1 MVKKAQTGFGSLQN
15 PDQPTNVVVVH
26 SSFSPDGGNSYVI
39 VTPGADRHRLR
50 VFDTATGTLKND
62 YEEEEGDGKWS
73 CVRWGSIVETGGANG
88 AAKKKRKSAAT
99 GGSQSQV
106 LALGH
111 NDGSI
116 SIYSLAHGRVVHQL
130 SGSHTGRVNDFSFA
144 SSGTKG
150 FSAGEDGL
158 VCEWDIAQG
167 VEMSKFQ
174 ADQKA
179 VKKIQLN
186 HQETMVLTAGHSMK
200 LWSLDTRDLI
210 KTFTGHASAITNIVF
225 SPDDAFVASTAE
237 QDRFINLWD
246 ATRESQQEGN
256 ITALTLDNT
265 VTHVDISA
273 NHAVLAI
280 SEEGTAGL
288 WQNAQS
294 PSGGASSTGSKS
306 SKKKRFT
313 TRASDLVI
321 RIKSSKGENTVIP
334 VLGGLFTQQDGQ
346 VIMARGSTIKPVFEK
361 IEFQKED
368 GSLKEEKEM
377 VLVRAPVTGF
387 LIDESAQALQNVQA
401 TKRGYDES
409 SVTVVGTSDFA
420 LATPSMAM
428 DADSDDE
435 EGEGAKDHQAELEGR
450 TMEEKLQDLA
460 VEDSTGAGKASSK
473 AKSSKNKYPT
483 PKANSLQ
490 QMLIQALH
498 SNDLQLLEAC
508 LTFNNVEVIRNTVRR
523 LPTTY
528 VIPFLTQVIHKFQ
541 QKPNRGEALLE
552 WIKAVLLIHT
562 AYLMTVPDLIKKL
575 SNFYQTLDSRVSVYS
590 RLLNLQGRLDLVM
603 SQIEMR
609 QQYEAED
616 TTNEASTV
624 YVEED
629 DEDEDDDE
637 MGEDEDEDDD
647 LVGEADAFDDDDDE
661 SGSDEEDL
669 ESDMSDDDGE
679 DDEDEEDEFADL
691 L

>member
-1 MVKKAQTGFGSLQN
+1 M
-15 PDQPTNVVVVH
+15 
-26 SSFSPDGGNSYVI
+26 
-39 VTPGADRHRLR
+39 
-50 VFDTATGTLKND
+50 TLNT
-62 YEEEEGDGKWS
+62 
-73 CVRWGSIVETGGANG
+73 I
-88 AAKKKRKSAAT
+88 
-99 GGSQSQV
+99 
-106 LALGH
+106 
-111 NDGSI
+111 
-116 SIYSLAHGRVVHQL
+116 IYPFWLFFL
-130 SGSHTGRVNDFSFA
+130 YD
-144 SSGTKG
+144 
-150 FSAGEDGL
+150 
-158 VCEWDIAQG
+158 
-167 VEMSKFQ
+167 SKFQ

-186 HQETMVLTAGHSMK
+186 HQETMILTAGHSMK
-200 LWSLDTRDLI
+200 LWNLETRDLI
-210 KTFTGHASAITNIVF
+210 KTFTGHASAITNIIF
-225 SPDDAFVASTAE
+225 SPDDTFVASTAE

-246 ATRESQQEGN
+246 ATRDNQQEGN

-294 PSGGASSTGSKS
+294 PSGGAASTGSKS
-306 SKKKRFT
+306 TKKKRFT
-313 TRASDLVI
+313 TRPCDVVI
-321 RIKSSKGENTVIP
+321 RIKSSKGENASIP
-334 VLGGLFTQQDGQ
+334 LLGGIFTQQAGQ
-346 VIMARGSTIKPVFEK
+346 VILARGSTIKPVFEK
-361 IEFQKED
+361 VDLQNED

-387 LIDESAQALQNVQA
+387 LMDEAAQAMQNVQA

-428 DADSDDE
+428 DADSDNDE
-435 EGEGAKDHQAELEGR
+435 DAEGAKDQLAER

-460 VEDSTGAGKASSK
+460 VEDSTPKLSLKTKSSG
-473 AKSSKNKYPT
+473 SKNKYPT

-609 QQYEAED
+609 QQYETED

-629 DEDEDDDE
+629 DEDEEDDDE
-637 MGEDEDEDDD
+637 MGEDDEEDD
-647 LVGEADAFDDDDDE
+647 LVGEADAFDDDDE
-661 SGSDEEDL
+661 SGSDEEEL
-669 ESDMSDDDGE
+669 ESEMSDDDGE
-679 DDEDEEDEFADL
+679 DDDEEEDEFADL